1 MMPVISAETV
11 AWIVLCLSGFYL
23 LDRLIIWAVGGVV
36 QRYRTGR
43 RRAPRGEPGADDPGA

>member
-11 AWIVLCLSGFYL
+11 AWMVLFVSGFYL

-36 QRYRTGR
+36 RRYRAGR
-43 RRAPRGEPGADDPGA
+43 TRAPRPEREPDSGA